1 MSNFEEVEMNLLK
14 FIFPLLMVIGAFGSL
29 VVNLVDKGDVA
40 VSIQWIGAM
49 FLYMALTIR
58 NRS

>member
-1 MSNFEEVEMNLLK
+1 MNLLK

-29 VVNLVDKGDVA
+29 IVNLVDKGDVA